1 MSRTDLNTSDFIG
14 NIIRT
19 VIFFYLLFLS
29 AQNQSNPGNKQT
41 DLPPQMLEINPSH
54 PIIIALAKA
63 HGEAERSKVS
73 ALVAEQ
79 IMDNA
84 LIAAGLVDDPRLM
97 LSRLNDILEATL
109 TKK

>member
-1 MSRTDLNTSDFIG
+1 MSG
-14 NIIRT
+14 
-19 VIFFYLLFLS
+19 
-29 AQNQSNPGNKQT
+29 QNQSNPGNKLA